1 MMPLAH
7 FASFVALSVLSTQS
21 LRGAS
26 PAQLAALP
34 AVEYVVF
41 AVLVNSASALQQRT
55 GRWKH
60 LPSEQEPPASSGPA
74 FANGA
79 AGSFP
84 GGTAVQFRRTA
95 WLAGAAAAAAA
106 ALRAVRFIRDPATLS
121 QTLEILVVPALIGC
135 SALPHLRPWTAAPR
149 QNDWSPQTPLYVALT
164 FLLAFVLIGTPV
176 GAVSVA
182 LAIVQIILDAVSLL
196 WIKDGLCA
204 FDGLH
209 IAQHATTSAACASL
223 FLLPFLRFVRPME
236 SQDHLASTSSPAFMT
251 LIALGVATKAALYTL
266 LRISLSALT
275 PALAIF
281 PRNLVLLG
289 ISSID
294 GLAPFRQRSMQLCLI
309 YLAGTVGAFCLDE
322 DVGAVVRLWRNE
334 RGPTYGEV
342 ESKTDGTD
350 GSASR
355 SPSPHR
361 RERGGGGATPCEEHV
376 ASSSTSLFRRSFI
389 PFVPLAMLALV
400 PPLSTLSSSHGP
412 SYSESSISS
421 SLYSSCARL
430 PRAAR
435 PYICPLF
442 LAPVASQT
450 VDLVISYY
458 NEDVTQV
465 RRDLEEIRTSPYV
478 ASRQN
483 RVVLYNKGPHSAD
496 FLREKLALAPADEVV
511 PLPNL
516 GREGATYL
524 SHILLHY
531 NQTVADLAPAPTDPL
546 PALRD
551 HLAQPASHLR
561 RRKLADMTYFFQAY
575 LAWHD
580 ILECGTDSAVGLHFP
595 MIARMWSMFRGQLC
609 PPNSIQSGAWSGQ
622 FAVSK
627 CRIIANPYEHYAYLS
642 ELLEAPEGH
651 WVHEGWGPNNSG
663 GPSNPIFGHAVE
675 RSWPSIFDCAE
686 SRIQEEC
693 PDGEGSPAKCHC
705 FDS

>member
-1 MMPLAH
+1 
-7 FASFVALSVLSTQS
+7 
-21 LRGAS
+21 
-26 PAQLAALP
+26 
-34 AVEYVVF
+34 
-41 AVLVNSASALQQRT
+41 
-55 GRWKH
+55 
-60 LPSEQEPPASSGPA
+60 
-74 FANGA
+74 
-79 AGSFP
+79 
-84 GGTAVQFRRTA
+84 
-95 WLAGAAAAAAA
+95 
-106 ALRAVRFIRDPATLS
+106 
-121 QTLEILVVPALIGC
+121 
-135 SALPHLRPWTAAPR
+135 
-149 QNDWSPQTPLYVALT
+149 
-164 FLLAFVLIGTPV
+164 
-176 GAVSVA
+176 
-182 LAIVQIILDAVSLL
+182 
-196 WIKDGLCA
+196 
-204 FDGLH
+204 
-209 IAQHATTSAACASL
+209 
-223 FLLPFLRFVRPME
+223 
-236 SQDHLASTSSPAFMT
+236 MT

-524 SHILLHY
+524 SVSALSGKRLLRS
-531 NQTVADLAPAPTDPL
+531 AR
-546 PALRD
+546 ALNSTSWEFPSSICTRSISCCTTIR
-551 HLAQPASHLR
+551 PSRTSR
-561 RRKLADMTYFFQAY
+561 RRRPTRFPR
-575 LAWHD
+575 
-580 ILECGTDSAVGLHFP
+580 CGIT
-595 MIARMWSMFRGQLC
+595 
-609 PPNSIQSGAWSGQ
+609 
-622 FAVSK
+622 
-627 CRIIANPYEHYAYLS
+627 
-642 ELLEAPEGH
+642 
-651 WVHEGWGPNNSG
+651 
-663 GPSNPIFGHAVE
+663 
-675 RSWPSIFDCAE
+675 WPSRRRICADA
-686 SRIQEEC
+686 S
-693 PDGEGSPAKCHC
+693 SPT
-705 FDS
+705 